1 MTRETRLKKDAAE
14 RKPIEN
20 KGVFA
25 PLGKYAA
32 IAVLLVGVIVT
43 TAIMVDKPLNSVESQ
58 IADLES
64 EAVKLNGTSSGSDK
78 TMAKPAL
85 LRPENTPLPD

>member
-1 MTRETRLKKDAAE
+1 M
-14 RKPIEN
+14 
-20 KGVFA
+20 FA

-43 TAIMVDKPLNSVESQ
+43 TAIMLDKQLNSVESQ
-58 IADLES
+58 IAELES

-78 TMAKPAL
+78 TMAKPAAL
-85 LRPENTPLPD
+85 IPENTPSAD